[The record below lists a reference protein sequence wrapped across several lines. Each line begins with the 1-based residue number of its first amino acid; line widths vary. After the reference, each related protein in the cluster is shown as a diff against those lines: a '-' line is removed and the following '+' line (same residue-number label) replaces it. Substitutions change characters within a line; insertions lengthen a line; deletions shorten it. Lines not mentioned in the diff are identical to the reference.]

1 MRRLASNFLDKPGV
15 TLPDGTAI
23 FVIGMPDLA
32 AVHAAAAATVNS
44 PGKTVLAVMLAALL
58 SSPLQFQ
65 LHLFVNLVADNGRMA
80 VFNVV
85 LRHFALVDFH
95 LLG

>member
-1 MRRLASNFLDKPGV
+1 MASSFFDEPGV
-15 TLPDGTAI
+15 ALPDGAAI
-23 FVIGMPDLA
+23 FVVGMPDLA
-32 AVHAAAAATVNS
+32 AVHAAAAAAVNS

-65 LHLFVNLVADNGRMA
+65 LHLLVNLIAHNGRVA

-85 LRHFALVDFH
+85 LQHFALVDFH